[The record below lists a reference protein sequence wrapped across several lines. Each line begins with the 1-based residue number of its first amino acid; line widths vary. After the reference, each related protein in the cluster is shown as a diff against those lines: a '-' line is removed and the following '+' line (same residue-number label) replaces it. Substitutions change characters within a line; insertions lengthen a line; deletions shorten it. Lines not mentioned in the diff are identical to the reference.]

1 MIKNQRVSTGPG
13 VIARHLAARTQEA
26 LATSRI
32 VNIVGPRQSGKSTL
46 VKHQVPVAQYL
57 TMDDDTLRAAVE
69 NDPYAVLADLAE
81 KNHGS
86 GRPIAIDEVQRAPG
100 ITLALKRIVDADNTR
115 GQFLLT
121 GSSDIFTSPKS
132 MDSLAGRV
140 MTLTLRPLSAAELK
154 ETSFCRLLDDV
165 FSKPNDLIG
174 TLPKPAPY
182 TRAEAIDLMVRG
194 GFPEIRDLSDKDRGP
209 RYRSYLDS
217 VIEKDVPA
225 LAQLRK
231 PDDLR
236 RFMHQLGART
246 GNELNVSKLAGDLGV
261 ARHTLDIWLDVLSA
275 LGVVHRLP
283 GWTSSR
289 AKKAIKS
296 PKLHFMDTGCATAI
310 RNEIASSFAAGADP
324 AALGAILETYV
335 FTEIEKTLPVLESS
349 WELYHWRSDPKEVDI
364 VAEAP
369 GKILALFEMKASGT
383 VTPDDFKNID
393 WFWENAG
400 KSFRGTGFVV
410 YLGDQLLSFGPRKIA
425 LPLSIFWA
433 YR

>member
-1 MIKNQRVSTGPG
+1 MAKNQSLSGGAIP
-13 VIARHLAARTQEA
+13 RHLAARTEEA

-32 VNIVGPRQSGKSTL
+32 VNIIGPRQSGKSTL
-46 VKHQVPVAQYL
+46 VEHQVPIAQYL
-57 TMDDDTLRAAVE
+57 TMDDDGLRAAIE
-69 NDPYAVLADLAE
+69 NDPYAVIADLAA
-81 KNHGS
+81 KNRGS
-86 GRPIAIDEVQRAPG
+86 GKPIAIDEVQRAPG
-100 ITLALKRIVDADNTR
+100 ITLALKRIVDVDNTR

-132 MDSLAGRV
+132 LDSLAGRV
-140 MTLTLRPLSAAELK
+140 MTLTLRPLSSAEIK
-154 ETSFCRLLDDV
+154 GASFCRLLDNL
-165 FSKPNDLIG
+165 SESPNDPMAA
-174 TLPKPAPY
+174 LPKPAPY
-182 TRAEAIDLMVRG
+182 TRADAIDLIARG
-194 GFPEIRDLSDKDRGP
+194 GFPEIRDLNDKDRGP

-217 VIEKDVPA
+217 IIEKDVPT

-246 GNELNVSKLAGDLGV
+246 GNELNVSRLAGDLGV
-261 ARHTLDIWLDVLSA
+261 ARHTLDTWLDVLGA

-310 RNEIASSFAAGADP
+310 LNEIAASFAPGADP

-335 FTEIEKTLPVLESS
+335 FTEIEKSLPLLEKS

-383 VTPDDFKNID
+383 VGPEDFKHID
-393 WFWENAG
+393 WFFDNVG
-400 KSFRGTGFVV
+400 KSYKGTGFVI
-410 YLGDQLLSFGPRKIA
+410 YLGDRLLSFGPRKIA
-425 LPLSIFWA
+425 LPLSIFWS
-433 YR
+433 YG